1 MISANQLYKE
11 SKSNLPF
18 KEWLKETQKK
28 GILQNHEKMFNLIE
42 SDNDSS
48 DNGSGSGSESEL
60 SIKKSTKTT
69 TQDAKTKL
77 GMVNLLGFVGL
88 ALVIYGLTRKS
99 AE

>member
-1 MISANQLYKE
+1 MISANQLYKQ

-18 KEWLKETQKK
+18 KEWLKETQNK

-42 SDNDSS
+42 SDNESS
-48 DNGSGSGSESEL
+48 DNGNSGSESES

-88 ALVIYGLTRKS
+88 ALVIYGLTRTS

>member
-42 SDNDSS
+42 SDDSS
-48 DNGSGSGSESEL
+48 DNSSSGSESEL
-60 SIKKSTKTT
+60 SIKQSRKTT

-88 ALVIYGLTRKS
+88 ALVIYGLTRTS